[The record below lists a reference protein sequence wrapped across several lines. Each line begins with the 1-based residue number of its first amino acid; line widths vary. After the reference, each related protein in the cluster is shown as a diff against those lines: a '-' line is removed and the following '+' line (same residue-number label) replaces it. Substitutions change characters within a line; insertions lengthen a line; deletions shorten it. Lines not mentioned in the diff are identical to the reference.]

1 MNRGL
6 VYSLTAVGCTAAML
20 ATASPAMAAPGGIL
34 HAYPPNTTLVAYTT
48 GTGEIR
54 AWQYCET
61 PNGQTNWYSYGPWVG
76 INTWSQTGTC
86 TIVRSRGYQ
95 TR

>member
-1 MNRGL
+1 MRRGL

-20 ATASPAMAAPGGIL
+20 GVATPAMAAPGGVL
-34 HAYPPNTTLVAYTT
+34 RAYTANTTFMAYTV

-54 AWQYCET
+54 AWQYCESS
-61 PNGQTNWYSYGPWVG
+61 NGQTNWYSYGPWVG

-86 TIVRSRGYQ
+86 TVIRSRGYDI
-95 TR
+95 R